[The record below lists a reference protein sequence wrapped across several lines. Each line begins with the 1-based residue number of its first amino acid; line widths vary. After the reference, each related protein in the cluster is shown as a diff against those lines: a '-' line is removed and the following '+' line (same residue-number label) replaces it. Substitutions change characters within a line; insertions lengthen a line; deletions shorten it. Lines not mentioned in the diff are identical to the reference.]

1 MLTTP
6 WVSRLFVLGLLSFV
20 LAVHLNGGVCAPTI
34 TGVSP
39 NTGPTAG
46 GTAVTVTGTNFF
58 APMTVTFGG
67 VAATNVVVVNG
78 TTLTATTPAHAAGSV
93 DVVVQT
99 CGTANS
105 PPLPNGF
112 TYLAAAAVPTF
123 SPLALAALAG
133 VLALIGAL
141 VIRR

>member
-1 MLTTP
+1 MSVRP
-6 WVSRLFVLGLLSFV
+6 WLSRLFFLALLSLV
-20 LAVHLNGGVCAPTI
+20 VAVHIYGGICAPTI

-46 GTAVTVTGTNFF
+46 GTAVTITGTNFF

-78 TTLTATTPAHAAGSV
+78 TTLTATTPAHAAGAV

-112 TYLAAAAVPTF
+112 TYLAAAAVPTL
-123 SPLALAALAG
+123 SPIALVVLAGFLALLG
-133 VLALIGAL
+133 LL
-141 VIRR
+141 VIKR